1 MVKKF
6 SVVIVTL
13 VFLLALSGC
22 ATSQKEAADPAAMT
36 QRALV
41 AVQSWPDSAGV
52 MAKAE
57 ATKDLEPQNV
67 DDSSDDGSEAGS
79 ALATEGWWYLR
90 FKINWAGADNE
101 PVDEIE
107 ESVCNCEDAV
117 LVGVDED
124 LASEKDAEE
133 KEETKAAKEIK
144 KDSDRDD
151 VEDPFWFMG
160 SLIADRI
167 LAPVIR
173 EQGEDF
179 FLWRFHRRAADDAT
193 GHQFSLIFY
202 STPQTADAVS
212 ETIKANE
219 LVAQL
224 IDEGVLVEVKYPD
237 SAAIDRPA
245 IADTSDERWA
255 EEIQNAWPIFIMGA
269 SEMWLMLT
277 ETIADA
283 NPKSSDD
290 MSVDEL
296 VALYTEV
303 EEDINDLWR
312 EEGRHAYFHH
322 LNAIFGYEYLLM
334 RF

>member
-1 MVKKF
+1 MKTLCVA
-6 SVVIVTL
+6 IVTL
-13 VFLLALSGC
+13 ISLLMLSGC
-22 ATSQKEAADPAAMT
+22 ATSEKKVVDPAAMK
-36 QRALV
+36 QRAV
-41 AVQSWPDSAGV
+41 TAVESWPDSAGV
-52 MAKAE
+52 MAKVE
-57 ATKDLEPQNV
+57 ATKDIEPQRA
-67 DDSSDDGSEAGS
+67 DDSSDEESEAE
-79 ALATEGWWYLR
+79 ATLATEGWWYLS
-90 FKINWAGADNE
+90 FKINWVGADNE
-101 PVDEIE
+101 PE
-107 ESVCNCEDAV
+107 EEGEALACSCEDEDVAPENEAEKTEAV
-117 LVGVDED
+117 
-124 LASEKDAEE
+124 
-133 KEETKAAKEIK
+133 KEAKEIK

-151 VEDPFWFMG
+151 VEDPSWFMG

-173 EQGEDF
+173 EQGKNF

-224 IDEGVLVEVKYPD
+224 IEDGLLVEVKYPD
-237 SAAIDRPA
+237 SSVIDRPA

-277 ETIADA
+277 ETTADTH
-283 NPKSSDD
+283 PKSTDD

-303 EEDINDLWR
+303 EENMNGLWR